1 MLKYFRDVY
10 DVSFMVSQ
18 AIFLIMLLKWVRC
31 WSEPIVFDKLS
42 FFALISLNV
51 AKTLALRCFF
61 PRILSKRS
69 INWQILFPILID
81 IKKWNIYILAL
92 MIDLIIWR
100 NMRLEV
106 IRDNPGKRTPLS
118 STLQGSRGYTIM

>member
-81 IKKWNIYILAL
+81 IKKMKYLYISFN
-92 MIDLIIWR
+92 D
-100 NMRLEV
+100 RLNHLKKYE
-106 IRDNPGKRTPLS
+106 IRS
-118 STLQGSRGYTIM
+118 Y